1 MVQEPASSD
10 EVLLFFLKYG
20 LAFGLRGDVRVVGP
34 GSVNG
39 TKHLS
44 RDLLWSTHDSVM
56 HAARIYSLWKC
67 ILTSKRRRDSELF
80 ETSPHRNFLRFAPP
94 YSVNQKR
101 KTHRIWA
108 TSFWGPGPFTEEPM
122 VSLPTAVQDPTSR
135 RAGESRLS
143 RYPSRCS
150 REKNVAGLL
159 QGRNVIKTIP
169 GFHKYSSCFR
179 SLQPTTHFWVEPSE
193 SEHPCPTTSL
203 THVAH
208 PLPLSKAKSVRL
220 HYLHTKGCDRK

>member
-10 EVLLFFLKYG
+10 EVLLFLLKYG

-80 ETSPHRNFLRFAPP
+80 ETSPHRNFFAFCP
-94 YSVNQKR
+94 
-101 KTHRIWA
+101 A
-108 TSFWGPGPFTEEPM
+108 
-122 VSLPTAVQDPTSR
+122 L
-135 RAGESRLS
+135 LS
-143 RYPSRCS
+143 
-150 REKNVAGLL
+150 
-159 QGRNVIKTIP
+159 
-169 GFHKYSSCFR
+169 
-179 SLQPTTHFWVEPSE
+179 
-193 SEHPCPTTSL
+193 
-203 THVAH
+203 
-208 PLPLSKAKSVRL
+208 
-220 HYLHTKGCDRK
+220 